1 MQVIQ
6 AHHLKISKEFRTL
19 QPTKGYQLRYL
30 YFINKKCKDNL
41 TVPILPF
48 SKIKEMGA
56 SMYKGVNM
64 SLRSKQARA
73 VPNGQAEVQPLPER
87 SKILN

>member
-1 MQVIQ
+1 M
-6 AHHLKISKEFRTL
+6 K
-19 QPTKGYQLRYL
+19 L
-30 YFINKKCKDNL
+30 YFINKKCKENL

-73 VPNGQAEVQPLPER
+73 VTNGLAEVQPLPER